1 MDERLRV
8 AVDKNQMKQVL
19 INVLLNAVQ
28 ALKDQAEPRLTL
40 ASELGADGQLVLSI
54 CDNGPGIAPPVQAKV
69 FEPFFTTKSDGTG
82 LGLFVSYQLARRND
96 VEIRLNSNPGLGTE
110 VRLIFSRD
118 QEGAA

>member
-1 MDERLRV
+1 M
-8 AVDKNQMKQVL
+8 AP
-19 INVLLNAVQ
+19 
-28 ALKDQAEPRLTL
+28 ALP
-40 ASELGADGQLVLSI
+40 
-54 CDNGPGIAPPVQAKV
+54 PPVQAKV

-96 VEIRLNSNPGLGTE
+96 VEIRLNSSPGFGTE